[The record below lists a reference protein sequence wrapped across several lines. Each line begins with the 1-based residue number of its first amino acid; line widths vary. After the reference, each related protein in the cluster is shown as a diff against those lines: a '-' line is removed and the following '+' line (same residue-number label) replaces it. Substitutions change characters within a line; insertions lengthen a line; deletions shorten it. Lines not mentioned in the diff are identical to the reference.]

1 MDPQYNSDKYQMDM
15 QRSYLHKHVQNKKDA
30 KLFEPYRE
38 YFQYRSNACFIAYTS
53 TGLEYIHL
61 RI

>member
-38 YFQYRSNACFIAYTS
+38 YVQS
-53 TGLEYIHL
+53 TNKCSQQNIQTF
-61 RI
+61 